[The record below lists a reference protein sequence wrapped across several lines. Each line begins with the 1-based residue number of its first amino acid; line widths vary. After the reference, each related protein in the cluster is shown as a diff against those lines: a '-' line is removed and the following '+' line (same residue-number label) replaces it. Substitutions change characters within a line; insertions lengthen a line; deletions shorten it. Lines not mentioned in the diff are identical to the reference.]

1 MRREKGVNKS
11 HTGLHLLLEN
21 SKQKQAFS
29 SRTKGSVLPG
39 CSFSILL
46 FSLQSGGKR
55 GSRHLSS
62 SLQCGRSSKLGCFSL
77 GVPNFWGCV
86 AEVTPALRGSQ
97 PQAWSPLKEGN
108 SASFTIYRA
117 FKQLLCVSPSPW
129 QFQESLRSPPS
140 PTGMQGCFMSHSSST
155 PFWPGDL
162 STCRELSASPTASKD
177 NGNSTATRSSWA
189 FPVAHPTCRTQS
201 GRIRVEGELKGRHLW
216 VQESCCQQ
224 GKNLGKYSLERGAA
238 GLNLRWCHHQTGE
251 WETIL
256 T

>member
-29 SRTKGSVLPG
+29 PRTKGSFLPG

-62 SLQCGRSSKLGCFSL
+62 SLQRGRSSKQGCFSL
-77 GVPNFWGCV
+77 GAPNFWGCV
-86 AEVTPALRGSQ
+86 AEVTPSSEGEQ

-108 SASFTIYRA
+108 SASLTIYRA
-117 FKQLLCVSPSPW
+117 FKQLLCVSPSLW
-129 QFQESLRSPPS
+129 QFQESLRSPPN

-155 PFWPGDL
+155 PFSTGGL
-162 STCRELSASPTASKD
+162 TCRELSASPTASKD
-177 NGNSTATRSSWA
+177 KGIQWPQEAPEPFLTPPAGPNLAELGWEGKAPLGTGVLLSARQEPGKAQPGKGSSW
-189 FPVAHPTCRTQS
+189 T
-201 GRIRVEGELKGRHLW
+201 
-216 VQESCCQQ
+216 
-224 GKNLGKYSLERGAA
+224 
-238 GLNLRWCHHQTGE
+238 
-251 WETIL
+251 
-256 T
+256 

>member
-162 STCRELSASPTASKD
+162 TTQHLQGTLCKPHSLQGQWKFNSHKKLLSLSCSSP
-177 NGNSTATRSSWA
+177 
-189 FPVAHPTCRTQS
+189 
-201 GRIRVEGELKGRHLW
+201 HLQDPIW
-216 VQESCCQQ
+216 Q
-224 GKNLGKYSLERGAA
+224 N
-238 GLNLRWCHHQTGE
+238 
-251 WETIL
+251 
-256 T
+256 